1 MDMPDLKKTLEDDA
15 VYKKNG
21 WLIMRTKKQQ
31 SHILSMNECKAESKK
46 RGSDRIG
53 KKS

>member
-1 MDMPDLKKTLEDDA
+1 MDMPDLKKTPANDA

-31 SHILSMNECKAESKK
+31 SHILWMNRCKE
-46 RGSDRIG
+46 G
-53 KKS
+53 